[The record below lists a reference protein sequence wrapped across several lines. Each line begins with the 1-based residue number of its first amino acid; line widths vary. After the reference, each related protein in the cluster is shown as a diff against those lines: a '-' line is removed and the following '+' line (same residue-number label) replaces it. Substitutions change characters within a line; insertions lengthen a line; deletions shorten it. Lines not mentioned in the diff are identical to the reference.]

1 MHAADALNAVS
12 FYSAFVAAVLH
23 LRASRS
29 ARALGRWPRT
39 TVCLAVAVIV
49 PTIGQFAVPAL
60 LSTLRRDAPAIISGE
75 WWRIATALFVQDGG
89 VSGSVTNIAGLL
101 LIGSVAESV
110 WGGRTLVATFFAGG
124 LCTEVVALWWQPI
137 GAGNSIANVSVA
149 ASLAAW
155 CLIRRWTR
163 AAIIPASTAVVAW
176 AILLGL
182 RDIHGAAAVFGGL
195 LGSGLCWRRADRSA

>member
-1 MHAADALNAVS
+1 MPPAAVLNAVS
-12 FYSAFVAAVLH
+12 FYSAFIGAVLH

-29 ARALGRWPRT
+29 ARALRTWPRT
-39 TVCLAVAVIV
+39 TVGLAVAVIV

-60 LSTLRRDAPAIISGE
+60 LGVLQRDAAAIASGE
-75 WWRIATALFVQDGG
+75 WWRLATALFVQDGG
-89 VSGSVTNIAGLL
+89 VSGAVTNIAGLL
-101 LIGSVAESV
+101 LVGSVAEPV
-110 WGGRTLVATFFAGG
+110 WGGRTLVVIFLAGG

-155 CLIRRWTR
+155 CLIRRRTR
-163 AAIIPASTAVVAW
+163 AAVIPASTAMVAW

-182 RDIHGAAAVFGGL
+182 RDIHAAAAVFGGL
-195 LGSGLCWRRADRSA
+195 LGAGLCWRRADQSA